1 MDPLL
6 EGYRRFRA
14 EIWPAER
21 ARYEA
26 LAKHGQR
33 PETLVVA
40 CSDSRVDPQTVF
52 GAVPGE
58 LFVVRNVAGLVPPY
72 HPDAA
77 YHGTSAALEYGVRVL
92 GVARIVVL
100 GHAQCGGVR
109 AMVEGAP
116 EAARDFVEPW
126 MGIAEP
132 VRRTLA
138 GRAREGLSAA
148 ELLDQGETEVV
159 RLSLANLASFPWIS
173 AAVAAGR
180 LELGG
185 FRFDIHTGVL
195 GRLEGDR
202 MIPVT

>member
-1 MDPLL
+1 MDRLL
-6 EGYRRFRA
+6 EGYRRFRR
-14 EIWPAER
+14 EVWPAER

-26 LAKHGQR
+26 LARQGQR
-33 PETLVVA
+33 PETLVIA

-52 GAVPGE
+52 GAGPGD
-58 LFVVRNVAGLVPPY
+58 LFVVRNVAGLVPSY
-72 HPDAA
+72 RPDAG
-77 YHGTSAALEYGVRVL
+77 YHGTSAALEFAVRVL

-116 EAARDFVEPW
+116 SEARDFVETW
-126 MGIAEP
+126 MGIAQP
-132 VRRTLA
+132 VLRSLPKDL
-138 GRAREGLSAA
+138 GGGD
-148 ELLDQGETEVV
+148 LLDHCEIEVV
-159 RLSLANLASFPWIS
+159 RLSLANLATFPWID

-195 GRLEGDR
+195 ERLEGR
-202 MIPVT
+202 RLVPVT